1 MQEKD
6 EQFQATFEMVDLS
19 QHFGKTF
26 TFSKGGIKSFI
37 RKLFIQTDF

>member
-26 TFSKGGIKSFI
+26 TFSKGGKSII
-37 RKLFIQTDF
+37 RKIFLQNNF